1 MNFTFCVVLVSDF
14 LQNDLKP
21 PTDSDSSFDVDLAAT
36 LSGLSTMVEAGGDN
50 CGDRTWPGTS
60 GLLGPLNN
68 EVKRICTYKPL
79 RSGNRSPGSAR

>member
-36 LSGLSTMVEAGGDN
+36 LSGLSTIVEAGGDN
-50 CGDRTWPGTS
+50 RGGGACSGTS